1 MRYVIVGAGG
11 VGGCVGG
18 YLALAGHD
26 VTLIARGEHLKEIKS
41 KGLTVNS
48 AEKGS
53 FNVKVDACTMEEFT
67 GTADVIFVCV
77 KYYSIK
83 EAIDFVKR
91 AADSHTAVIPLLN
104 VFGTGERMQSE
115 LPNVTVTDGCIYIY
129 SYIEKPGVIAKP
141 SEIFK
146 IYFGLRQGQSSNI
159 TDRLITVENDLKQA
173 GIEAYLCDN
182 IKKET
187 FRKFTYVS
195 PIGAAGLLCN
205 AVAADFLKEG
215 EARDTVIAMMG
226 ELLSLGRAMGIE
238 YEEDMVQVN
247 LKILAGLEPDAK
259 TSMQRD
265 IEAGRQSEAEGL
277 ICRVAEAGKK
287 YGVDMPL
294 YDKAAKIY
302 G

>member
-1 MRYVIVGAGG
+1 MRYIIVGAGG

-53 FNVKVDACTMEEFT
+53 FNLKVDACTMEEFT

-115 LPNVTVTDGCIYIY
+115 LPHVTVTDGCIYIY

>member
-1 MRYVIVGAGG
+1 MRYIIVGAGG

-53 FNVKVDACTMEEFT
+53 FNLKVDACTMEEFT

-115 LPNVTVTDGCIYIY
+115 LPHVTVTDGCIYIY

-265 IEAGRQSEAEGL
+265 IEAGRQSEADGL

>member
-215 EARDTVIAMMG
+215 EARDTVVAMMG

-265 IEAGRQSEAEGL
+265 IEAGRQSEADGL

>member
-1 MRYVIVGAGG
+1 MRYIIVGAGG

-53 FNVKVDACTMEEFT
+53 FNLKVDACTMEEFT

-115 LPNVTVTDGCIYIY
+115 LPHVTVTDGCIYIY

-159 TDRLITVENDLKQA
+159 TNRLITVENDLKQA

>member
-1 MRYVIVGAGG
+1 MRYIIVGAGG

-53 FNVKVDACTMEEFT
+53 FNLKVDACTMEEFT

-115 LPNVTVTDGCIYIY
+115 LPHVTVTDGCIYIY

-226 ELLSLGRAMGIE
+226 ELLSFGRAMGIE

-265 IEAGRQSEAEGL
+265 IEAGRQSEADGL

>member
-1 MRYVIVGAGG
+1 MRYIIVGAGG

-53 FNVKVDACTMEEFT
+53 FNLKVDACTMEEFT

-115 LPNVTVTDGCIYIY
+115 LPHVTVTDGCIYIY

-205 AVAADFLKEG
+205 AVAADFLKKG

-265 IEAGRQSEAEGL
+265 IEAGRQSEADGL

>member
-1 MRYVIVGAGG
+1 MRYIIVGAGG

-18 YLALAGHD
+18 YLALAGND
-26 VTLIARGEHLKEIKS
+26 VTIIARGEHLKEIKS

-53 FNVKVDACTMEEFT
+53 FNVKVNACTMDEFT
-67 GTADVIFVCV
+67 GAADVIFVCV

-129 SYIEKPGVIAKP
+129 SYIENPGVIAKP

-146 IYFGLRQGQSSNI
+146 IYFGLREGQSSNI
-159 TDRLITVENDLKQA
+159 TDRLITVENDLMQA

-265 IEAGRQSEAEGL
+265 IEAGRQSEADGL